1 MGKNKPA
8 TIILCILIVL
18 VIVLAVTSYK
28 YASDF
33 KNLSRTYSQ
42 EYLHMNSIL
51 PATFEEKISAKESFM
66 ALIGRPA
73 CGDCRAISDDVIKFV
88 ESNDLQDKIYYVNIE
103 SIRTSATDPEWVEF
117 KEKYG
122 EISGTPSFLFVE
134 KGKVVSTLQWQENK
148 PQLTVRDMNEWLDS
162 NLAS

>member
-1 MGKNKPA
+1 MVNYEF
-8 TIILCILIVL
+8 L
-18 VIVLAVTSYK
+18 VKELVK
-28 YASDF
+28 Y
-33 KNLSRTYSQ
+33 
-42 EYLHMNSIL
+42 
-51 PATFEEKISAKESFM
+51 EKET
-66 ALIGRPA
+66 P
-73 CGDCRAISDDVIKFV
+73 
-88 ESNDLQDKIYYVNIE
+88 
-103 SIRTSATDPEWVEF
+103 WVEF